1 MAALDRLRDKWDT
14 ITPRERRMVVLLGVS
29 TVVVLVL
36 YVALDIRDRMVA
48 LEKKNDKSRRA
59 LAALTS
65 LKARPVAVDTGMP
78 PIPSEP
84 VRLESYLYTA
94 ASKAGVTLGGVNT
107 RGTSTRGS
115 YTVHGAAVELRDL
128 TLQQAGDFLEAIEND
143 NRVVAVTGLQLRR
156 NFRDKAKLDLSIE
169 VSTYSKAAPAAD
181 KAGAGSGTGSA
192 KTGGGS

>member
-29 TVVVLVL
+29 TVVILVL

-59 LAALTS
+59 LVALTG
-65 LKARPVAVDTGMP
+65 LRARPAVVDP
-78 PIPSEP
+78 NLPAIPSEP

-107 RGTSTRGS
+107 RGTSSRGS
-115 YTVHGAAVELRDL
+115 YTVHGAAVELRDVS
-128 TLQQAGDFLEAIEND
+128 LQQASDFLEAIENE

-156 NFRDKAKLDLSIE
+156 NFRDKAKLELSIE
-169 VSTYSKAAPAAD
+169 VSTYSKAAATDD
-181 KAGAGSGTGSA
+181 KAGGGSGSGSA